1 VTNLNEAEQK
11 SRYNS
16 GLLAGVG
23 AYLIWGVIPL
33 YWQLLKPAS
42 APEILAHRVVWSF
55 GLLLVIVY
63 FRNLMVEV
71 KATFFDKQKMLLI
84 FFASILITINWGVFI
99 WAVNNGHIIETSLGY
114 FINPLVSVALGVI
127 VLKEKLRSLQKV
139 AVGLTFIAV
148 SFLTLTLGN
157 PPYIALS
164 LAFSFGFYGLVKK
177 MANVNAIPSLTIETL
192 LLTPFFSVF
201 LFYLDSKN
209 ELSFVNQDA
218 THSFWLATA
227 GIVTVIPLLL
237 FGTAVVRI
245 PLVVIGLLQAL
256 GPILQFL
263 IGYIAFNEPMSSARW
278 TGFMIVWLAVSVFSY
293 DAIKSYQNNKN

>member
-1 VTNLNEAEQK
+1 VTSLNEAEQK

>member
-1 VTNLNEAEQK
+1 LNQAEQK
-11 SRYNS
+11 ARYNS

-23 AYLIWGVIPL
+23 AYLIWGVVPL

-42 APEILAHRVVWSF
+42 SLEILAHRVVWSL

-71 KATFFDKQKMLLI
+71 KAALVDKQKMLLL

-99 WAVNNGHIIETSLGY
+99 WAVNNGHVIETSLGY

-127 VLKEKLRSLQKV
+127 VLKEKLRTLQKV
-139 AVGLTFIAV
+139 AVGFTFIAV
-148 SFLTLTLGN
+148 TFLTITLGH

-177 MANVNAIPSLTIETL
+177 MANVDAIPSLTIETL
-192 LLTPFFSVF
+192 MLTPFFSVF
-201 LFYLDSKN
+201 LFYLNSRN
-209 ELSFVNQDA
+209 ELSFVNHGT

-227 GIVTVIPLLL
+227 GIVTVVPLLL

-245 PLVVIGLLQAL
+245 PLVVLGLLQAL
-256 GPILQFL
+256 GPILQFIL
-263 IGYIAFNEPMSSARW
+263 GYLVFDEPMNLARW
-278 TGFMIVWLAVSVFSY
+278 IGFLIVWLAVSVFSY
-293 DAIKSYQNNKN
+293 DAIKTYRSNRI